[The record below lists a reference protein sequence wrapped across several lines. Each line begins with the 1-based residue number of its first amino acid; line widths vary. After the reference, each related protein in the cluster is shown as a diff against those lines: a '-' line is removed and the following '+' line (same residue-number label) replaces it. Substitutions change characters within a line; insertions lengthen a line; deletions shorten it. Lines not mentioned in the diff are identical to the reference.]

1 MPPPPDKPTEQSQ
14 DEQLDKQSSTT
25 KKEKKV
31 KKPKPAFFSIEN
43 IRSLAIWVIII
54 FAIRWSVASPYH
66 VPTPSMEPTIKVGDR
81 LLAYKLSYEFKIP
94 FTDIALF
101 GWDKPTHGDIIV
113 FRFPGNPDIDYV
125 KRVVAIGGD
134 EIEIRNGY
142 LYINGQKRVLHDHN
156 FDRSILDDIYDSK
169 DEKLLYREGNQE
181 TGYWVMHNK
190 TTQFATRNWPWRGT
204 YQVPQES
211 VFVVGDNRDNSSDSR
226 EWREV
231 PLTYVRGKALFVLWS
246 MFTPQGDPWY
256 RLKFRFNR
264 SGHVLR

>member
-1 MPPPPDKPTEQSQ
+1 MPPDKTTEPNKP
-14 DEQLDKQSSTT
+14 ERKP
-25 KKEKKV
+25 KKS
-31 KKPKPAFFSIEN
+31 KPAFFSIEN
-43 IRSLAIWVIII
+43 LRSLAIWIVII

-81 LLAYKLSYEFKIP
+81 LLAYKLSYEFKLP

-113 FRFPGNPDIDYV
+113 FRYPNDPNIDYV

-134 EIEIRNGY
+134 DVELRNGY
-142 LYINGQKRVLHDHN
+142 LYINANKRELHDHN
-156 FDRSILDDIYDSK
+156 FDRSILADIYDNK
-169 DEKLLYREGNQE
+169 DDKLLYREGSEQA
-181 TGYWVMHNK
+181 GYWVMYNK

-204 YQVPQES
+204 FKVPQDS
-211 VFVVGDNRDNSSDSR
+211 VVVIGDNRDNSSDSR

-231 PLTYVRGKALFVLWS
+231 PLSYVRGKALFVLWS

-256 RLKFRFNR
+256 RMQFRLNR
-264 SGHVLR
+264 FGYTLR